1 MSDPTDDKAPNRYE
15 GEDADHDARIA
26 YVLGRA
32 LSLSEELKTTVVE
45 LTEMLRSTDDERGG
59 DSGE

>member
-1 MSDPTDDKAPNRYE
+1 MSDPVEDKAPNRYE

-45 LTEMLRSTDDERGG
+45 LTEMLRSASNE
-59 DSGE
+59 